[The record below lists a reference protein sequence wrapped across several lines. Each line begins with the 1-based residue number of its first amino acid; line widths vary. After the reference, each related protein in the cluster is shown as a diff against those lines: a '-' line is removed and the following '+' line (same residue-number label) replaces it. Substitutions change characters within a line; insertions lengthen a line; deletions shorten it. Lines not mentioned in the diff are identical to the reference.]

1 MSEQPTLYELSGLS
15 PEDLAQVLSS
25 NPRAYMA
32 VKGAVA
38 EKHLDIFLQSMVE
51 QNLIAQYRLGEG
63 DFEKDF
69 YITLRDG
76 TEKIIECKNVQV
88 ISISGFSTKNL
99 CDNFL

>member
-15 PEDLAQVLSS
+15 SDDLAQVLSS

-38 EKHLDIFLQSMVE
+38 EKHLDIYLQRMVE
-51 QNLIAQYRLGEG
+51 HEQIKAYRSGEG

-69 YITLRDG
+69 YIHLNDG
-76 TEKIIECKNVQV
+76 TERIIECKNVQV
-88 ISISGFSTKNL
+88 LNIGSLWIPGR
-99 CDNFL
+99 